1 MMPLRFPARAS
12 VALLIAALAL
22 SACQPDSGGE
32 MHPVET
38 AGVTIEG
45 GKMAVLTDGRLEAR
59 ITARWS
65 DTGSNSMII
74 RYRNGGATPVK
85 ISLKN
90 LHMRHASGE
99 AYVRTAID
107 STGVD
112 MTDAREDNN
121 RGKTLFSLDGEADG
135 GGQGTGV
142 LEVPAGATREI
153 DASLTSF
160 ANEGRVAG
168 GDRVTAT
175 IPLVGRNAEMA
186 FTAVRPSLLP

>member
-1 MMPLRFPARAS
+1 MLL
-12 VALLIAALAL
+12 VAVAAL
-22 SACQPDSGGE
+22 SACQPDSGGDL
-32 MHPVET
+32 HPVASDGIRVEDR
-38 AGVTIEG
+38 
-45 GKMAVLTDGRLEAR
+45 KFAVLNDGAVEAR
-59 ITARWS
+59 VSARWS
-65 DTGSNSMII
+65 DIGSNSMVI

-90 LHMRHASGE
+90 LRMRHAIGE

-135 GGQGTGV
+135 GGQGAGT

-160 ANEGRVAG
+160 ANEGRVAA

-175 IPLVGRNAEMA
+175 VPLVGRNAEMA
-186 FTAVRPSLLP
+186 FTAVRLSLLP

>member
-1 MMPLRFPARAS
+1 MRRKAIAS
-12 VALLIAALAL
+12 TLLLVVATTLP
-22 SACQPDSGGE
+22 ACQPDSGGDL
-32 MHPVET
+32 HPVAS
-38 AGVTIEG
+38 AGIRVEDRTF
-45 GKMAVLTDGRLEAR
+45 AVLADGRVEAR
-59 ITARWS
+59 VTARWS
-65 DTGSNSMII
+65 DIGSNSMVI
-74 RYRNGGATPVK
+74 RYRNGGATPVR
-85 ISLKN
+85 ISLKD
-90 LHMRHASGE
+90 LRMHHAIGE

-135 GGQGTGV
+135 GGQGSGT

-160 ANEGRVAG
+160 ANEGRVAA

-175 IPLVGRNAEMA
+175 IPLVGRNVEVA
-186 FTAVRPSLLP
+186 FIARGPSLLP